1 MNAISL
7 TPADALIVV
16 DMQNDFLPGGAL
28 GVPRGDEVLE
38 PIRQLIAL
46 YRRRG
51 LPVYAS
57 RDWHPADHVSFRE
70 RGGPWP
76 PHCIAGTPGAEFST
90 ALELTDGVKVISK
103 ATTADVD
110 AYSAFNGTEL
120 ADELRDRHVERVAV
134 CGLATDY
141 CVLNT
146 VLDALTLRFKVIVLP
161 EATRAVDVKPGDG
174 ARAVAQMV
182 EDGAVAAQL
191 AGEGLIELQAI
202 GQAQQQA
209 VPRA

>member
-28 GVPRGDEVLE
+28 GVPRGDEVIE

-46 YRRRG
+46 YRGRG
-51 LPVYAS
+51 LPVYVT
-57 RDWHPADHVSFRE
+57 RDWHPADHCSFKDQ
-70 RGGPWP
+70 GGPWP
-76 PHCIAGTPGAEFST
+76 PHCVADTSGAEFSA
-90 ALELTDGVKVISK
+90 ALDLTDGVKAISK
-103 ATTADVD
+103 ATSAQLD

-141 CVLNT
+141 CVLQS
-146 VLDALTLRFKVIVLP
+146 VLDALALRFKAIVLP
-161 EATRAVDVKPGDG
+161 EAIRAVDVNPGDG
-174 ARAVAQMV
+174 TRAIAQMI
-182 EDGAVAAQL
+182 EHGAVAATL
-191 AGEGLIELQAI
+191 AGEGLIQLPPSGRQMSGA
-202 GQAQQQA
+202 
-209 VPRA
+209 